1 MSDASITAAAPSR
14 TMKAVVRDRYGSAD
28 VLELRDVEV
37 PRPGEGEVLLVVRAA
52 GLDRGAWHVMAGMPY
67 LMRLAGFGVRKPKQA
82 GLGSDVA
89 GVVEE
94 VGASVTGLRPGDAVF
109 GTCGPASRAA
119 SFAEYA
125 VARPDRLARMPEN
138 LSFEQAAA
146 VPVSAQTALQALRDR
161 ARVRAGQSVL
171 IIGASGGVGTFA
183 VQIAKAFGADVTGV
197 CSMPKVELVS
207 SLGADRVIDYT
218 REDITDDGRRY
229 DVVLD
234 IGGNRPLGQLRR
246 ALASDGTLVFVGG
259 EGGDRWTG
267 GPGPSDPRHGVVTFR
282 GAATRDALVHRRRE
296 QRGPRRAPA
305 DDRSPRGEAR
315 HLLRRRAPRCAAGDP
330 RPRRRKRAG
339 QGRHHP
345 LIVASSQPRC
355 RAKSGAHGTR
365 GFSGGRHGIAT
376 VVMATTVVRWAT

>member
-1 MSDASITAAAPSR
+1 
-14 TMKAVVRDRYGSAD
+14 
-28 VLELRDVEV
+28 
-37 PRPGEGEVLLVVRAA
+37 
-52 GLDRGAWHVMAGMPY
+52 MAGMPY
-67 LMRLAGFGVRKPKQA
+67 LMRLAGFGVRKPKRA

-94 VGASVTGLRPGDAVF
+94 VGAGVTELRPGDAVF
-109 GTCGPASRAA
+109 GTCGPASGAA

-183 VQIAKAFGADVTGV
+183 VQIAKAFGAEVTGV
-197 CSMPKVELVS
+197 CSTPKMELVS

-234 IGGNRPLGQLRR
+234 IGGNRPLRQLRR

-267 GPGPSDPRHGVVTFR
+267 GLARQIRAMALSPFVGQRLGTPWFIADENSTDL
-282 GAATRDALVHRRRE
+282 DALLRMI
-296 QRGPRRAPA
+296 
-305 DDRSPRGEAR
+305 EAR
-315 HLLRRRAPRCAAGDP
+315 EVKPAVSSVVALRDVPRAIRDLVAGDVQV
-330 RPRRRKRAG
+330 K
-339 QGRHHP
+339 
-345 LIVASSQPRC
+345 
-355 RAKSGAHGTR
+355 
-365 GFSGGRHGIAT
+365 
-376 VVMATTVVRWAT
+376 VVITP

>member
-1 MSDASITAAAPSR
+1 MSDASITTAAGNR

-37 PRPGEGEVLLVVRAA
+37 PQPGEGEVLLAVRAA

-94 VGASVTGLRPGDAVF
+94 VGAGVTGLGPGDAVF
-109 GTCGPASRAA
+109 GTCGPASGAA

-197 CSMPKVELVS
+197 CSTSKVDLVS

-234 IGGNRPLGQLRR
+234 IGGNRPLRLLRR

-267 GPGPSDPRHGVVTFR
+267 GLDRQIRAMALSPFVGQRLGTPWFIADENSTDL
-282 GAATRDALVHRRRE
+282 DALRRMI
-296 QRGPRRAPA
+296 
-305 DDRSPRGEAR
+305 EAR
-315 HLLRRRAPRCAAGDP
+315 EVKPAISSVVELRDVPRAIRDLVAGDV
-330 RPRRRKRAG
+330 
-339 QGRHHP
+339 QG
-345 LIVASSQPRC
+345 
-355 RAKSGAHGTR
+355 K
-365 GFSGGRHGIAT
+365 
-376 VVMATTVVRWAT
+376 VVITP